1 MPSLPAWR
9 TLLRLLDDP
18 HGAGFPPDQLRQL
31 AGGRELL
38 AGDLLTQLDAPYLSV
53 AHGHHQEAVDY
64 FVSADGRS
72 IRFQC
77 PETGRLVA
85 AHAEHVIRY
94 LPSIEKIATF
104 LQGQLGIAATVGA
117 WAPEL
122 HWLGDAT
129 FNERRCSVFL
139 TPDFN
144 LLADAILTLFPRRVV
159 RTPAVVFTAVSRK
172 TPFCWSGGWGLALPL
187 DQCLHAATGADAVL
201 DLPLIA
207 AEIRRPHR
215 DIARRLVEFDLSSHI
230 LRIQG
235 VGEFPI
241 AQGEAA
247 AVVYRL
253 AEAVWAGEELVALAD
268 LRKAAKADTTKKF
281 KEMMGRTKNQDL
293 FIINP
298 VQGFYALRLV
308 PHE

>member
-18 HGAGFPPDQLRQL
+18 HGAGFSPDQLRQL

-38 AGDLLTQLDAPYLSV
+38 AGDLLTRLDAPYLTV
-53 AHGHHQEAVDY
+53 AHGHHQDAVEY
-64 FVSADGRS
+64 FAGADGRS

-85 AHAEHVIRY
+85 APTEHVIRY
-94 LPSIEKIATF
+94 APSIEKIAAF
-104 LQGQLGIAATVGA
+104 LQGQLGIAATVGV
-117 WAPEL
+117 WAPDL
-122 HWLGDAT
+122 HGLGDAT
-129 FNERRCSVFL
+129 LNGRRSSVFL
-139 TPDFN
+139 TPDFEHRADA
-144 LLADAILTLFPRRVV
+144 LLALFSRRVV
-159 RTPAVVFTAVSRK
+159 RTPAVVFTAGSRK
-172 TPFCWSGGWGLALPL
+172 TPFCWSGGWGVALPL
-187 DQCLHAATGADAVL
+187 DPCLHVAAGIEAEL

-215 DIARRLVEFDLSSHI
+215 DIARQLVDFSLSSHI

-241 AQGEAA
+241 TQGEAA

-268 LRKAAKADTTKKF
+268 LRKAAKTDKTKKF
-281 KEMMGRTKNQDL
+281 KGMMGCTKNQDH
-293 FIINP
+293 FIVSP
-298 VQGFYALRLV
+298 APGFYALRLMAA
-308 PHE
+308 